1 MIAHIKK
8 TNNKNDI
15 IISIDLRK
23 HLTNSVSIYDKITLN
38 KGDIQL
44 TYLGIINE
52 VYDKPQLSSHSV
64 EKI

>member
-1 MIAHIKK
+1 MIPHIKK

-44 TYLGIINE
+44 IYLDIINE
-52 VYDKPQLSSHSV
+52 VYDMPQLSSHSM

>member
-1 MIAHIKK
+1 MISHIKK
-8 TNNKNDI
+8 TNNRNDI

-44 TYLGIINE
+44 TYLDIINDI
-52 VYDKPQLSSHSV
+52 YDKPQLSSHST

>member
-1 MIAHIKK
+1 MISRIKK
-8 TNNKNDI
+8 TNNRNDI

-38 KGDIQL
+38 KGAIQL
-44 TYLGIINE
+44 TYLDIINDI
-52 VYDKPQLSSHSV
+52 YDKPQLSSHSM